1 MTTISFELPD
11 DAVLS
16 MHVPVAD
23 ISYQLR
29 MAAAVKLYELEQLS
43 SGAAAR
49 LAGVPRVAFLAKL
62 GDYVRPGIRARN
74 QNYRQ
79 IDMRA
84 PNFLQGFDSV
94 PSWEHHVK
102 QD

>member
-23 ISYQLR
+23 VSYQLR
-29 MAAAVKLYELEQLS
+29 MAAAVKLYELGRLS

-62 GDYVRPGIRARN
+62 GDYGVDTFRMSEEELLADVRNA
-74 QNYRQ
+74 
-79 IDMRA
+79 
-84 PNFLQGFDSV
+84 
-94 PSWEHHVK
+94 
-102 QD
+102 

>member
-1 MTTISFELPD
+1 MSTISFELPD

-23 ISYQLR
+23 VSYQLR
-29 MAAAVKLYELEQLS
+29 MAAAVKLYELGRLS

-62 GDYVRPGIRARN
+62 GDYGVDTFRMTEEELLADVRNA
-74 QNYRQ
+74 
-79 IDMRA
+79 
-84 PNFLQGFDSV
+84 
-94 PSWEHHVK
+94 
-102 QD
+102 